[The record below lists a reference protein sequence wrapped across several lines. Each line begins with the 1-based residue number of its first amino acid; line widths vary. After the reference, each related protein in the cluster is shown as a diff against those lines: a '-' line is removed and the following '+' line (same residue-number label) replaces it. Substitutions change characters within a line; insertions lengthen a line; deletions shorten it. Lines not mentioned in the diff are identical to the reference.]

1 MKCEEVMDLMQRY
14 VDHDLDELETF
25 ELLDHVAECPACAEK
40 FQILQALSR
49 DLEELP
55 AVTPKY
61 SLVDAILPQLD
72 AIDEARREQGSAL
85 QEMKPVTLQGA
96 PGRKQQSEPLPW
108 WKRAAGRAALGVA
121 AAAAVLGIVAITYEP
136 KAVENAEM
144 QLMEEN
150 TGSDANTHNASG
162 GEKATKPEP
171 EQTDT
176 AADSG
181 SAKEPSQDKSAS
193 SSTPATEEVKPDVQ
207 DSKPDHAAN
216 DEPAQSGAKEE
227 KPEDKTDS
235 STDSKAASQ
244 QKSAADDTGSA
255 KEKTET
261 PEETSSKP
269 AAEKTPKVEEAPKT
283 EQAPKAGD
291 SQSEQEPEPGP
302 QTFIASSKENDQS
315 ADDDSQDMVA
325 QGAEN
330 STGTGS
336 TLQEEKLAPSDNESL
351 MKNRIQNDISGDA
364 SSMAITAQP
373 GNNDAFTPKT
383 SERPATESPDGQY
396 IVEVEGKK
404 LTVYQQSGID
414 KEKIAMEVRTLNGT
428 WVGGSWSEDSKAFTY
443 STEQDGTVSNY
454 IYTVPQVRE

>member
-96 PGRKQQSEPLPW
+96 PGRKQHSEPLPW
-108 WKRAAGRAALGVA
+108 WKRTAGRAALGVA
-121 AAAAVLGIVAITYEP
+121 AAAAVLGVVAVTYEP
-136 KAVENAEM
+136 KAVENAEV

-162 GEKATKPEP
+162 RGEAASETEQ
-171 EQTDT
+171 EQTDS

-181 SAKEPSQDKSAS
+181 KAAEPSQDKSAS
-193 SSTPATEEVKPDVQ
+193 SGTPVTEEIKPGVQ

-216 DEPAQSGAKEE
+216 DEPVQSISKEE
-227 KPEDKTDS
+227 KPVEKADS
-235 STDSKAASQ
+235 STDSKAESQ
-244 QKSAADDTGSA
+244 KKPPADETGSD
-255 KEKTET
+255 KEKTAT
-261 PEETSSKP
+261 SEETSSKP
-269 AAEKTPKVEEAPKT
+269 VAEKAPKAEEAPKA

-291 SQSEQEPEPGP
+291 SQTEQDPKL
-302 QTFIASSKENDQS
+302 QTFSASSKESDQS
-315 ADDDSQDMVA
+315 AGDGSQDETT

-330 STGTGS
+330 RTGTGS
-336 TLQEEKLAPSDNESL
+336 TLQEEQLAPADNDSL
-351 MKNRIQNDISGDA
+351 MKNRVQNDISGNA

-373 GNNDAFTPKT
+373 GNNDAFTSKT
-383 SERPATESPDGQY
+383 SKRPDTESPDGQY

-404 LTVYQQSGID
+404 LTVYKQSGD
-414 KEKIAMEVRTLNGT
+414 SSEKIAMEVRTLNGT
-428 WVGGSWSEDSKAFTY
+428 WVGGNWSEDSKTFTY

-454 IYTVPQVRE
+454 IYTVPQVTE

>member
-96 PGRKQQSEPLPW
+96 PGRQRQSEPLPW

-121 AAAAVLGIVAITYEP
+121 AAAAVLGVVAITYEP

-144 QLMEEN
+144 QMMEEN
-150 TGSDANTHNASG
+150 TGSEANTHNASG
-162 GEKATKPEP
+162 GEEAASEP
-171 EQTDT
+171 EQEQTDS
-176 AADSG
+176 AVDSRTG
-181 SAKEPSQDKSAS
+181 AEPTQDKSAS
-193 SSTPATEEVKPDVQ
+193 SGTPVTEEITPEVQ
-207 DSKPDHAAN
+207 DSKSDHAAS
-216 DEPAQSGAKEE
+216 DEPAPSITKEE
-227 KPEDKTDS
+227 KPAEKADS
-235 STDSKAASQ
+235 STDSKAESQ
-244 QKSAADDTGSA
+244 KKPPADDAGSA
-255 KEKTET
+255 
-261 PEETSSKP
+261 EENNATSEDASSKP
-269 AAEKTPKVEEAPKT
+269 AAEKAPKAEEAPKA

-291 SQSEQEPEPGP
+291 SQTEQEPEF
-302 QTFIASSKENDQS
+302 QTFIASSKESGQP
-315 ADDDSQDMVA
+315 ADDGSQDTTA

-330 STGTGS
+330 STGLDS
-336 TLQEEKLAPSDNESL
+336 TLQEEKLAPADDQSL
-351 MKNRIQNDISGDA
+351 LKNRVQNDTSGDA
-364 SSMAITAQP
+364 SSMAITTQP

-404 LTVYQQSGID
+404 LTVYKQSEDGA
-414 KEKIAMEVRTLNGT
+414 EKIAMEVRTLNGT
-428 WVGGSWSEDSKAFTY
+428 WVGGSWSEDSKTFTY

-454 IYTVPQVRE
+454 IYTVPQVTK